1 MDTESRTAFHFSAQT
16 ASGAVAVARFVGQEA
31 LSAPFVFDIDLLP
44 SDDEALDLGKLLD
57 GEGLLHLRSPG
68 GERWV
73 HGVVARADDL
83 GEVNGNPLHRVR
95 LVPRLW
101 RLGLTQRSR
110 LFQGKTVP
118 EIVAAVLD
126 EGHVAHRLCLS
137 SNYPARD
144 VCVQYRESD
153 LNFVSRLLES
163 EGIFYFFEHEP
174 DGHVMVLGDTPR
186 VHPPISGEHV
196 LPFRERGAVAEIDHV
211 TAFAMARAV
220 RTGAVT
226 LGDFDFVRPTMDMK
240 GAAQS
245 NDDLAL
251 ENYDYPGHQATPAD
265 GKRLA
270 KIRLEALRC
279 DVDEAAA
286 SSTCSRMAPG
296 ATFELDEHASTPL
309 NQRYLTVEV
318 SHRGEQPDTLGAVDA
333 SRVHYVNEFR
343 CIPAN
348 VPYRPPL
355 RTRQPVIAGVQTAVV
370 VGPGGEEIHTDEH
383 GRIKVQFH
391 WDREGKKDDRS
402 SAWVRVSQAWAGPGW
417 GALYLPRIGTEVVLR
432 FLEGNPD
439 RPLVVGAVYNGL
451 NPPPLSLP
459 SEKTK
464 STLRS
469 SSSPGGSGSNELQF
483 EDAAGSEQILL
494 HAQKDERIAVE
505 NDKDQTVGGFE
516 TLTVAKDRKIEV
528 RGEHQLQVARDDAST
543 IGGGQTITVNNDRR
557 VSVGGDHNESVTH
570 SDATGVL
577 LGRKLDV
584 GLAAVETITLGK
596 MLSVGGV
603 YMIDV
608 LAASSQ
614 LIGGAK
620 RTWVRKW
627 ITEEVTGIKKEIVA
641 KGDKITTVSE
651 GEATLDIGKDYR
663 RGVEKDEKYEIE
675 GDEITTVTESA
686 GHAASKVEIKAEEFG
701 VVVNGEIVMIINKA
715 GTVKIFGQNITL
727 EGTSGGMIKGK
738 KVKKQGKGTSASKRL
753 EDTLTD
759 AEASTIGPGQGE
771 NAMLSADDVKGFKGG
786 KYTEKALKKDFIGY
800 RLHHGGHPAYPVGK
814 WVTKSRVP
822 PGLEGKL
829 RCALDPTWGN
839 NATMVARI
847 RIPAGT
853 HVFEGAFAPQSG
865 AYVGQG
871 QQLCIAAP
879 KHLQRA
885 ELAAYIKKIGVVE
898 ELL

>member
-1 MDTESRTAFHFSAQT
+1 MDTSRTAFHFSAQT

-31 LSAPFVFDIDLLP
+31 LSAPFMFDIDLLP
-44 SDDEALDLGKLLD
+44 ASDDEALDLSKLVD

-83 GEVNGNPLHRVR
+83 GEVNGSPLHRVR

-126 EGHVAHRLCLS
+126 EGYIAHRLCLS

-144 VCVQYRESD
+144 LCVQYRESD
-153 LNFVSRLLES
+153 LNFVSRLLEA
-163 EGIFYFFEHEP
+163 EGIFYFFEHET
-174 DGHVMVLGDTPR
+174 DGHIMVLGDTPSA
-186 VHPPISGEHV
+186 HPPLPGEHE
-196 LPFRERGAVAEIDHV
+196 LPFRERDAAADVDHV
-211 TAFAMARAV
+211 YAFAMEHAIRAG
-220 RTGAVT
+220 TIT
-226 LGDFDFVRPTMDMK
+226 LGDFDFVRPTLDMT
-240 GAAQS
+240 GAAKS
-245 NDDLAL
+245 ANDVAL
-251 ENYDYPGHQATPAD
+251 ETYEHPGNYATPAD

-270 KIRLEALRC
+270 KIRLEAVRS
-279 DVDEAAA
+279 DVDQASA
-286 SSTCSRMAPG
+286 SSTCSRMVAG
-296 ATFELDEHASTPL
+296 ATFELEEHEAVRL
-309 NQRYLTVEV
+309 NQRYLATEV
-318 SHRGEQPDTLGAVDA
+318 THRGEQSGAMGAVHA
-333 SRVHYVNEFR
+333 IKVSYVNEFR
-343 CIPAN
+343 CIPAS
-348 VPYRPPL
+348 VPYRPPQ
-355 RTRQPVIAGVQTAVV
+355 RTAQPVIAGVQTAVV
-370 VGPGGEEIHTDEH
+370 VGPAGEEIHTDEH

-391 WDREGKKDDRS
+391 WDRLGRKDDRS
-402 SAWVRVSQAWAGPGW
+402 SAWVRVSQAWAGAGW

-483 EDAAGSEQILL
+483 EDAAGSEQIML
-494 HAQKDERIAVE
+494 HAQKDERIGVE
-505 NDKDQTVGGFE
+505 NDKDQTIGGFE
-516 TLTVAKDRKIEV
+516 KLTVAKDRKIEV

-543 IGGGQTITVNNDRR
+543 IGGGQTITVNNDRM
-557 VSVGGDHNESVTH
+557 VSVHGNHNESVTH

-614 LIGGAK
+614 LVGGAK

-627 ITEEVTGIKKEIVA
+627 IKEEVGGIKKEIVA
-641 KGDKITTVSE
+641 KGNKTSTVSE
-651 GEATLDIGKDYR
+651 GDATLDIGKDYR
-663 RGVEKDEKYEIE
+663 RGVSKDEKYEIE
-675 GDEITTVTESA
+675 GEEITTVTESA
-686 GHAASKVEIKAEEFG
+686 GHAAGKVEIMAEEFG
-701 VVVNGEIVMIINKA
+701 VVVNGEIVMIINKS

-727 EGTSGGMIKGK
+727 EASSGGSIKGK
-738 KVKKQGKGTSASKRL
+738 KVRKQGKGTSASKRL

-771 NAMLSADDVKGFKGG
+771 NAMLSADDVKGFKDC
-786 KYTEKALKKDFIGY
+786 KYTEKYLKKDFIGY

-814 WVTKSRVP
+814 WVTKRRIP

-839 NATMVARI
+839 NATQIARI

-853 HVFEGAFAPQSG
+853 RVFEGAFAPQSG

-879 KHLQRA
+879 KHLKGPV
-885 ELAAYIKKIGVVE
+885 LAAYIKKIGVVE